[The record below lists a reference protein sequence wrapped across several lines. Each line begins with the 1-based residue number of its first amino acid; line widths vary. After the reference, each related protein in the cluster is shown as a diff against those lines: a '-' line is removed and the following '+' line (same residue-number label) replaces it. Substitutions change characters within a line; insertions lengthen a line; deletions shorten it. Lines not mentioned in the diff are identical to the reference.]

1 MNEAAFQAN
10 VKDLKH
16 LVNCGNKIDQK
27 LSIFGE
33 APIHKAVLSKLK
45 VAEKSLALHAII
57 DSKANMDNMDSNG
70 WTALHH
76 AAYNGDIES
85 ATILIRDGGANVNAY
100 SNKQRTPLHFAAHNN
115 HKVIIQLLLAN
126 GADLEWPDAEKCTP
140 LHIACKRGHTESVS
154 LLLNSNA
161 NIYAQDMRQWTSLH
175 YSAYNGYG
183 KVCNQLL
190 KWEADKDILRDMQ
203 NSQHKKPIH
212 ICKNAESKEGFKS
225 KLQAPYKFSNLYLFR
240 HLEIVQRW
248 KLGPCENLDPR
259 GPRHKRA
266 DSASVEHSPS
276 YSISL
281 WPLPH
286 CKVPS

>member
-115 HKVIIQLLLAN
+115 HKMIIQLLLAN

-140 LHIACKRGHTESVS
+140 LHIACKRGHTESVA

-190 KWEADKDILRDMQ
+190 KWEADKDILRDM
-203 NSQHKKPIH
+203 
-212 ICKNAESKEGFKS
+212 
-225 KLQAPYKFSNLYLFR
+225 
-240 HLEIVQRW
+240 
-248 KLGPCENLDPR
+248 
-259 GPRHKRA
+259 
-266 DSASVEHSPS
+266 
-276 YSISL
+276 
-281 WPLPH
+281 
-286 CKVPS
+286 